1 MKLICSNLVESPQG
15 ETAAYHRGSIT
26 CLKTLSCFKTFVAIK
41 RRMSDQRRRLAI
53 RGVIFVVLVAL
64 LFIFSRYIPRPFS
77 AFAPPG
83 EELDDFEGIYSSSDK
98 LGKFLQSLGPYSPA
112 VFVLF
117 QIIQVIAAP
126 FPGELTGVAG
136 GFVYGETIGF
146 ILSTIGLSIGS
157 WVAFELASILG
168 RPFVER
174 FVKREVLEKFN
185 FLTTNTGVVICF
197 VLFLFPGFPKDYLCY
212 VLGLSRMKLS
222 TFLLVSVIGRI
233 PGTYLL
239 TMQGATIRSE
249 EYQTFAI
256 ITGVSIALLA
266 LAFYYRNQLFDWI
279 KHRHPPK

>member
-1 MKLICSNLVESPQG
+1 
-15 ETAAYHRGSIT
+15 
-26 CLKTLSCFKTFVAIK
+26 
-41 RRMSDQRRRLAI
+41 MSDQRRRLAI
-53 RGVIFVVLVAL
+53 RGAIFIVLMVL
-64 LFIFSRYIPRPFS
+64 LFFFSGYIPRPFS

-83 EELDDFEGIYSSSDK
+83 AELDDFEGIYSSSDR

-112 VFVLF
+112 VFVLL
-117 QIIQVIAAP
+117 QILQVVAAP

-185 FLTTNTGVVICF
+185 FLTTKAGVAICF

-212 VLGLSRMKLS
+212 ILGLSRMS
-222 TFLLVSVIGRI
+222 ITTFLLVSVIGRI

-239 TMQGATIRSE
+239 TMQGATIRNQQ
-249 EYQTFAI
+249 YHVFAI
-256 ITGVSIALLA
+256 ILA
-266 LAFYYRNQLFDWI
+266 LTVVGLAIGYVYRNQIFAWI
-279 KHRHPPK
+279 KHRHDRE